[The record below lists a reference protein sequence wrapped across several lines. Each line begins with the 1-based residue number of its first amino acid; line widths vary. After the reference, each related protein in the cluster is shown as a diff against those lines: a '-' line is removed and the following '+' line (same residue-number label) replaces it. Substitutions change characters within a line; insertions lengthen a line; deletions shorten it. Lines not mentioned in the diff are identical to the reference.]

1 MIRRH
6 VTNCDRLT
14 GKPEV
19 IPETESLHHP
29 PKVQGWSR
37 RRILSTHTLN
47 FLIGVRKV
55 CATGLHETTPNC
67 TTLAAA
73 SNASCRKCW
82 STRTCK
88 SAASHSKSADLRV
101 LGVRLPLPAPTKQTV
116 NERSVLL
123 QLHHFRADCDFV
135 VTSLKGKSP
144 CAAEFAV
151 PFLPPQPLDR
161 GHWKYCSDRKCRA

>member
-19 IPETESLHHP
+19 IPETESLHYLQES
-29 PKVQGWSR
+29 QGRSR
-37 RRILSTHTLN
+37 RRTLSTRSRN

-55 CATGLHETTPNC
+55 CATGPHETTPNC
-67 TTLAAA
+67 TNLVAA

-88 SAASHSKSADLRV
+88 SAASHSK
-101 LGVRLPLPAPTKQTV
+101 
-116 NERSVLL
+116 
-123 QLHHFRADCDFV
+123 
-135 VTSLKGKSP
+135 
-144 CAAEFAV
+144 FA
-151 PFLPPQPLDR
+151 
-161 GHWKYCSDRKCRA
+161 GT